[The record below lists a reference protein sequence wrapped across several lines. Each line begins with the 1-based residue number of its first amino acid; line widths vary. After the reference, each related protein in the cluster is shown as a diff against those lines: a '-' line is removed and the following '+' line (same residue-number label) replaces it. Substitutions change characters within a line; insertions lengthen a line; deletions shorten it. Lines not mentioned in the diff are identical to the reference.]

1 MGQGGSCPP
10 PPPIPRTFSVQ
21 RYLMGALGKIILR
34 AMNELNKSPRRPWL
48 STALWFL
55 AVFLM
60 LASAVH
66 QRRTG
71 PSYPLRGEF
80 QVGGETYAHRLV
92 RTHETTGAAV
102 VTVPR
107 PRGVEG
113 GRLYVKRY
121 PSADAFAPTP
131 LEAREDELLGVLPQE
146 RAAGK
151 LEYFLVLEGP
161 EGSVTVPEE
170 ETAILRYKDPVPA
183 SILVPH
189 IFLMFFAMLI
199 GVRTALGA
207 LVHPVGIRKWAWIT
221 LGLMTAGGMILG
233 PIVQKYAF
241 GAYWTGWP
249 LGTDLTDNKT
259 LVMWLA
265 WVAAVLIL
273 WKRPAPGDWA
283 GRGAVLLAT
292 SVMMVVYLIP
302 HSVRGS
308 ELDWSETEEERTL
321 EVP

>member
-1 MGQGGSCPP
+1 M
-10 PPPIPRTFSVQ
+10 T
-21 RYLMGALGKIILR
+21 
-34 AMNELNKSPRRPWL
+34 ELIKSARRPWL
-48 STALWFL
+48 STGLWIL

-107 PRGVEG
+107 PEGVDSG
-113 GRLYVKRY
+113 HLYVRRY
-121 PSADAFAPTP
+121 PTPDPFVPTL
-131 LEAREDELLGVLPQE
+131 LETAEGEFRGVLPQE
-146 RAAGK
+146 PAAGK
-151 LEYFLVLEGP
+151 LEYFVVLEAP
-161 EGSVTVPEE
+161 EGRVRVPAE
-170 ETAILRYKDPVPA
+170 ETAILRYKDPVPP

-189 IFLMFFAMLI
+189 ILLMFFAMLI
-199 GVRTALGA
+199 GVRAALGA
-207 LVHPVGIRKWAWIT
+207 LGHPVGIRTLAWIT

-265 WVAAVLIL
+265 WVAVALIL
-273 WKRPAPGDWA
+273 WKRPSPRHWV
-283 GRGAVLLAT
+283 GRGAVLSAAV
-292 SVMMVVYLIP
+292 VMMVVYLIP

>member
-1 MGQGGSCPP
+1 
-10 PPPIPRTFSVQ
+10 
-21 RYLMGALGKIILR
+21 
-34 AMNELNKSPRRPWL
+34 MNELDKSARRPWL
-48 STALWFL
+48 STALWIL
-55 AVFLM
+55 AVVLM
-60 LASAVH
+60 LSSAVF

-80 QVGGETYAHRLV
+80 QVAGETYAHRLV

-102 VTVPR
+102 VRVPQ
-107 PRGVEG
+107 PRGVDE

-121 PSADAFAPTP
+121 PTDDPFAPTP
-131 LEAREDELLGVLPQE
+131 LVAEEGELLGVLPLQP
-146 RAAGK
+146 AAGK
-151 LEYFLVLEGP
+151 LEYFVVLEAP
-161 EGSVTVPEE
+161 EGRVRVPVEG
-170 ETAILRYKDPVPA
+170 TAILRYKDPVPGA
-183 SILVPH
+183 VLVPH
-189 IFLMFFAMLI
+189 VILMFFAMLI

-207 LVHPVGIRKWAWIT
+207 LVHPVGIRTWAWIT

-265 WVAAVLIL
+265 WIAAVLVL
-273 WKRPAPGDWA
+273 WRRPDPREWV
-283 GRGAVLLAT
+283 GRGAIVVAAL
-292 SVMMVVYLIP
+292 VMMVVYLIP

-308 ELDWSETEEERTL
+308 ELDWTEL
-321 EVP
+321 EGEPAAEVEISAPSGDPDQGASPAQVGEVTGVP